1 MGKKMFEKDTYEM
14 VQQFTKETKASP
26 STGLFAFEGGAT
38 ALLPVYVFLFILHVD
53 LESNIIV
60 MGVFSCLAAFLL
72 TKSYEQVATKYK
84 GQFEKTVQAAAKTI
98 VNEQTKNK
106 DVSKDKKS
114 ELIRKQTSN
123 AADEQA
129 SALSI
134 FYNNAVFLMAFVFL
148 AFFMFKNLHLQANY
162 AMSVTIAAAIPFL
175 MSS

>member
-1 MGKKMFEKDTYEM
+1 VTLAFYGRPPVVDT
-14 VQQFTKETKASP
+14 VDVV
-26 STGLFAFEGGAT
+26 GL
-38 ALLPVYVFLFILHVD
+38 
-53 LESNIIV
+53 
-60 MGVFSCLAAFLL
+60 
-72 TKSYEQVATKYK
+72 QVATKYK

-134 FYNNAVFLMAFVFL
+134 FYNNAGTLPWSHRPIPLL
-148 AFFMFKNLHLQANY
+148 ASCSILCCVY
-162 AMSVTIAAAIPFL
+162 
-175 MSS
+175 SSR